1 MTFTNVKNF
10 FCCWFYKFV
19 NIIFTFFWDFHIF
32 INMLITHVNKGNI
45 ERALKEYKGK
55 VIKTRQMSQLNDR
68 KEFEKESVRKRRE
81 KSKGVYKE
89 KKRREE

>member
-1 MTFTNVKNF
+1 
-10 FCCWFYKFV
+10 
-19 NIIFTFFWDFHIF
+19 
-32 INMLITHVNKGNI
+32 MLITHVNKGNI

-55 VIKTRQMSQLNDR
+55 IIRTRQMNELNDR

-81 KSKGVYKE
+81 KKKGIYKE

>member
-1 MTFTNVKNF
+1 
-10 FCCWFYKFV
+10 
-19 NIIFTFFWDFHIF
+19 
-32 INMLITHVNKGNI
+32 MLITHVNKGNI
-45 ERALKEYKGK
+45 ERAIKEYKGK

-89 KKRREE
+89 KKKREE